1 MKLILIYGPEA
12 SGKLTVA
19 GELAAITGY
28 RVFHNHVSI
37 EVARSVFHLG
47 TEEFAEL
54 SWAI

>member
-19 GELAAITGY
+19 GELAAITGN

-37 EVARSVFHLG
+37 EVA
-47 TEEFAEL
+47 
-54 SWAI
+54 